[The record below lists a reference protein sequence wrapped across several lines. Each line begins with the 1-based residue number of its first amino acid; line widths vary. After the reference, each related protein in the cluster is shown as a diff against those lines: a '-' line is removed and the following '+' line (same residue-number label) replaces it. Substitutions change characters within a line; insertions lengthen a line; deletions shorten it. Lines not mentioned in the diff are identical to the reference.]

1 MRRTLTRGLV
11 LVPLLIGS
19 PVVAQVTPQQVP
31 EPTTDGRSLGMPHH
45 QQQANDAMNTE
56 AGRAGRDEPGAH
68 APTSDVPVFKNGVF
82 DVPGGERIAPST
94 IPERSRAQRP

>member
-56 AGRAGRDEPGAH
+56 GGRAGRDEPGAH

-82 DVPGGERIAPST
+82 DVPDGERIAPST
-94 IPERSRAQRP
+94 IPERSKAQRP

>member
-1 MRRTLTRGLV
+1 MRQKLTRGLV

-19 PVVAQVTPQQVP
+19 PVVAQVTPNQVP
-31 EPTTDGRSLGMPHH
+31 APTTEGRSLGMPHH
-45 QQQANDAMNTE
+45 QQQADDAMNTE

-82 DVPGGERIAPST
+82 DVPGGARISGSAP
-94 IPERSRAQRP
+94 PSRRP